1 MASQNKIKPKMRC
14 WVELIDP
21 WSGRVVERIPMDVE
35 YLKQIQNLKNKDR
48 DRR

>member
-1 MASQNKIKPKMRC
+1 MEGKISPKIIC

-35 YLKQIQNLKNKDR
+35 YLKQKQNLKNKDR